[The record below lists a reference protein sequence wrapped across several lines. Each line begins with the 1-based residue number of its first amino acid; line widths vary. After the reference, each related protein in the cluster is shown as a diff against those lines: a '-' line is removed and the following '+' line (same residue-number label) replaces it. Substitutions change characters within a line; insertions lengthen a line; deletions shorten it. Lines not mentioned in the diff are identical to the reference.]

1 MTLQIGLGETVYI
14 YDGNRRRYDERGRI
28 IERECYAPLVVTG
41 ETKVSWVLENNV
53 KVNKKTPGNAVLDA
67 AGVERVMWM
76 RANVHGIADA
86 VRRVNVYS
94 EEGYDL
100 MRQIA
105 SLVGYEPK

>member
-28 IERECYAPLVVTG
+28 IERECYAPLKVVA
-41 ETKVSWVLENNV
+41 ETKISWVLENGV
-53 KVNKKTPGNAVLDA
+53 KVNKKTPGDAVLDA

-76 RANVHGIADA
+76 RANVHGIGDA

-100 MRQIA
+100 IRQIA
-105 SLVGYEPK
+105 SLIGYEPK